1 MTTETTPG
9 KEAIE
14 RLRAE
19 APDTMT
25 MAWLDDHKD
34 NMVSALAT
42 YGRTAVCSDLGFSR
56 NTVRT
61 WETRRGLLPQSLAK
75 EQEAT
80 PPVDGTESLDTF
92 IPLDGIEP
100 NPWQSRKTM
109 DPEDLLTLA
118 DSIDASGL
126 LQVPIGRRREHG
138 VVQLAFGHR
147 RVEAIRLLVKQGKW
161 QGGVPIVLRDLT
173 DQQMAIFA
181 LEENAKRKDINPLE
195 QLQSYRKVIDDG
207 LMNVAQLA
215 DSVGQAR
222 PTVSNNLRILNLT
235 TTALE
240 EFSIGHLG
248 THAAKDLL
256 CFWEADHSHG
266 DEIDAVIKAIKNT
279 YTGVP
284 DWSIK
289 SVRQHIHNRVSGSYA
304 QAWRPL
310 DKEAL
315 SGYGHPNFDVES
327 FKQEFPSLV
336 HNIPDSVGE
345 GSMAWTCNVREW
357 RRLQS
362 AATRAATK
370 AQDEPTKTQ
379 ALSEKDAEVYLEALA
394 HDPVVQAI
402 RAGEQVETAP
412 AEVPTGTPFP
422 HHADSC
428 VCDECVPDPKGEQYK
443 LVNEWAAR
451 WLAHEESDLEG
462 LACPLEDSPEDCPV
476 CGGEEGENIFEAATL
491 RYHLGLDLL
500 SDIEIGRAFGRQI
513 GKSTAEEEAAAA
525 PTIPDVDTSQVEDWQ
540 TLQENLG
547 TRARFLQLWKG
558 RRPGFLKALDSPDLP
573 RGFPDLE
580 ECRQRCTW
588 GAVYGQEREGSRRLR
603 LYCTNQNHFNEK
615 KARGEELWRAKLQE
629 RRQRETD
636 EDQAV
641 AQDVT
646 FAEQASFLRS
656 IVLTIMAEQRWQEV
670 VKPGGWNEEDLFY
683 EYSTSARIR
692 ELLDMEPVDLSSRE
706 RDLRFVEPGYGSSLL
721 PEVAAKVAALDLVK
735 LQELLGQL
743 VAFTRR
749 KRQPVDSYPSP
760 SFADD
765 GDWDGEDED

>member
-1 MTTETTPG
+1 MTTETTP
-9 KEAIE
+9 AIE
-14 RLRAE
+14 AMERLLTE
-19 APDTMT
+19 APDTLT

-34 NMVSALAT
+34 SMVSALAAF
-42 YGRTAVCSDLGFSR
+42 GRSNVCGALDFSR

-61 WETRRGLLPQSLAK
+61 WERRRGLLPQSLAK

-92 IPLDGIEP
+92 IPLDVIEP

-147 RVEAIRLLVKQGKW
+147 RVEAIRLLASQGKW

-207 LMNVAQLA
+207 LMNVSQLA

-240 EFSIGHLG
+240 EFRIGNLG

-310 DKEAL
+310 DKKAL

-336 HNIPDSVGE
+336 HNIPHSDGE

-379 ALSEKDAEVYLEALA
+379 ALSEKDAEVYMEALA

-402 RAGEQVETAP
+402 RAGEQIETAP
-412 AEVPTGTPFP
+412 AEVPTGTP
-422 HHADSC
+422 
-428 VCDECVPDPKGEQYK
+428 EEQEEEEDPKGEQYK

-451 WLAHEESDLEG
+451 WLTHEERDLEG
-462 LACPLEDSPEDCPV
+462 LACPLVDSPEDCPV
-476 CGGEEGENIFEAATL
+476 CGAEEGEDIFAVETL
-491 RYHLGLDLL
+491 RYRLGLDLL
-500 SDIEIGRAFGRQI
+500 SDIEIKRAWERAADKAIAG
-513 GKSTAEEEAAAA
+513 EEEESAAT
-525 PTIPDVDTSQVEDWQ
+525 PTIPDVDTNQVADWQ

-558 RRPGFLKALDSPDLP
+558 RRPGFLKDLDSHDLP

-580 ECRQRCTW
+580 ECRTRCTW
-588 GAVYGQEREGSRRLR
+588 GAVYGQEREGSRHLR

-641 AQDVT
+641 AQDVS

-706 RDLRFVEPGYGSSLL
+706 RDLRFVEPGYGSDVR
-721 PEVAAKVAALDLVK
+721 PEVAAKVAALDLIK

-749 KRQPVDSYPSP
+749 KLQPVDSHPSP

-765 GDWDGEDED
+765 GDWDDEDWDGEDED

>member
-126 LQVPIGRRREHG
+126 LQFPIGRRREHG

-235 TTALE
+235 PTALE
-240 EFSIGHLG
+240 EFRIGHLG

-310 DKEAL
+310 DKKAL

-379 ALSEKDAEVYLEALA
+379 ALSENDAEVYMEALA

-402 RAGEQVETAP
+402 RAGEQIETAP
-412 AEVPTGTPFP
+412 AEVPTGTPEA
-422 HHADSC
+422 HHSETPEETIPRGEEYRRLTAWIERGQAHYKNDVGGVDC
-428 VCDECVPDPKGEQYK
+428 VY
-443 LVNEWAAR
+443 
-451 WLAHEESDLEG
+451 SDTPYE
-462 LACPLEDSPEDCPV
+462 CPV
-476 CGGEEGENIFEAATL
+476 CTAWEDHVDEDRILSPDVLREQLNI
-491 RYHLGLDLL
+491 DLL
-500 SDIEIGRAFGRQI
+500 SDQEIETAVERAVREQEDGQ
-513 GKSTAEEEAAAA
+513 GQEEGPAALE
-525 PTIPDVDTSQVEDWQ
+525 VDTEQVGDWD
-540 TLQENLG
+540 TLRAQLG
-547 TRARFLQLWKG
+547 SRARFLQLWKG
-558 RRPGFLKALDSPDLP
+558 RRPGFLKNLDTHDLP
-573 RGFPDLE
+573 RGFDVE
-580 ECRQRCTW
+580 ECRKRCTW
-588 GAVYGQEREGSRRLR
+588 GAVYGQELEDGGLR
-603 LYCTNQNHFNEK
+603 LFCTNQKHFEEK
-615 KARGEELWRAKLQE
+615 EKVGQEHWRARVKQLRE
-629 RRQRETD
+629 REAR
-636 EDQAV
+636 EDQSVVQDIVFADQATLLRRV
-641 AQDVT
+641 ALTLMV
-646 FAEQASFLRS
+646 EQHYHSLA
-656 IVLTIMAEQRWQEV
+656 M
-670 VKPGGWNEEDLFY
+670 PGSWEEKDLWY
-683 EYSTSARIR
+683 EYSTSAGIR
-692 ELLDMEPVDLSSRE
+692 ALLDIEDPAEDGKYESRWAVMFSANY
-706 RDLRFVEPGYGSSLL
+706 RGRLRSEVVENVESLEL
-721 PEVAAKVAALDLVK
+721 AQLHELVGH
-735 LQELLGQL
+735 LI
-743 VAFTRR
+743 AYTRR
-749 KRQPVDSYPSP
+749 IHEPDSEDPYSDD
-760 SFADD
+760 DD
-765 GDWDGEDED
+765 GDGEEED